1 MSAAIGFGA
10 TPAHRGA
17 AYAVFEQF
25 ELAEYGNRIPSL
37 TFEIV
42 ADDAPVSA
50 GAIVAELSDGIVDG
64 AGATQ
69 MLGGFSAYG
78 DSVRGVLETL
88 AVASG
93 GWFAPAGA
101 HIRFTADGAPV
112 RTIEDRGDGP
122 GTRGGTRAVRTLAP
136 IDTVPRSI
144 TLAHYDPERDYQ
156 TGLQI
161 GRAHL

>member
-1 MSAAIGFGA
+1 MVFFFFKQK
-10 TPAHRGA
+10 T
-17 AYAVFEQF
+17 AYEMRISDWSSDVCSSDLF

-50 GAIVAELSDGIVDG
+50 GAIAAELSDGIVDG

-101 HIRFTADGAPV
+101 HIRFTAGGAP
-112 RTIEDRGDGP
+112 G
-122 GTRGGTRAVRTLAP
+122 
-136 IDTVPRSI
+136 S
-144 TLAHYDPERDYQ
+144 
-156 TGLQI
+156 
-161 GRAHL
+161 GRASGRGRVCTSVLISVVADSIKKKPTKQH

>member
-1 MSAAIGFGA
+1 
-10 TPAHRGA
+10 
-17 AYAVFEQF
+17 
-25 ELAEYGNRIPSL
+25 
-37 TFEIV
+37 
-42 ADDAPVSA
+42 
-50 GAIVAELSDGIVDG
+50 
-64 AGATQ
+64 

-122 GTRGGTRAVRTLAP
+122 GTRGGTRAVRTIAP

-144 TLAHYDPERDYQ
+144 TMGQYDPEPDYQ
-156 TGLQI
+156 NGLPRVRRPGPGAAE
-161 GRAHL
+161 GRRGDSTRGGGGQKGEGQ

>member
-1 MSAAIGFGA
+1 MSAAIGFGS

-50 GAIVAELSDGIVDG
+50 GAIAAELSDGIVDG

-69 MLGGFSAYG
+69 MLGGFSAYR
-78 DSVRGVLETL
+78 SEEHTSELQSLMRISS
-88 AVASG
+88 AV
-93 GWFAPAGA
+93 FC
-101 HIRFTADGAPV
+101 
-112 RTIEDRGDGP
+112 
-122 GTRGGTRAVRTLAP
+122 LKK
-136 IDTVPRSI
+136 
-144 TLAHYDPERDYQ
+144 
-156 TGLQI
+156 
-161 GRAHL
+161 

>member
-50 GAIVAELSDGIVDG
+50 GAIAAELSDGIVDG

-88 AVASG
+88 AGASG

-101 HIRFTADGAPV
+101 PLRFTPHANGKAAG
-112 RTIEDRGDGP
+112 RE
-122 GTRGGTRAVRTLAP
+122 RGGRC
-136 IDTVPRSI
+136 
-144 TLAHYDPERDYQ
+144 
-156 TGLQI
+156 G
-161 GRAHL
+161 GRWGGPLP

>member
-1 MSAAIGFGA
+1 
-10 TPAHRGA
+10 
-17 AYAVFEQF
+17 
-25 ELAEYGNRIPSL
+25 
-37 TFEIV
+37 
-42 ADDAPVSA
+42 
-50 GAIVAELSDGIVDG
+50 
-64 AGATQ
+64 

-122 GTRGGTRAVRTLAP
+122 GTRGGTRAVRTIAP

-156 TGLQI
+156 TRSEERRVGKECVST
-161 GRAHL
+161 GRSRWSPLP